1 MKTPIYFTIN
11 NELHFYKATPA
22 FFVFTC
28 DNSSLTT
35 FNMVNCIYQYFD
47 EATTIIYTRFNLL
60 IIRKVLT
67 NKSHPLNVYMKAYRL
82 FL

>member
-1 MKTPIYFTIN
+1 
-11 NELHFYKATPA
+11 
-22 FFVFTC
+22 
-28 DNSSLTT
+28 
-35 FNMVNCIYQYFD
+35 MVNCIYQYFD
-47 EATTIIYTRFNLL
+47 EVIASNYTRFNLL